1 MKNYAENSKLIN
13 IVIGIFSVAVTLF
26 VFAPIF
32 MSLTSLFAIG
42 FLVLI
47 VLTIS
52 MIMSARISTLVNEYI
67 VKCIKKQKKRHVQEF
82 FNYIEAD
89 KQFAKNVLRKDVP
102 ILNDDN
108 KEIGTQ
114 TIYTALGDKKWGYF
128 ATIEE

>member
-1 MKNYAENSKLIN
+1 MKNYAENSKLIT
-13 IVIGIFSVAVTLF
+13 IVIAIFSMAVTLF

-32 MSLTSLFAIG
+32 MSLNSLFAVC
-42 FLVLI
+42 LLSLI
-47 VLTIS
+47 VFTIWL
-52 MIMSARISTLVNEYI
+52 IMSARITTLVNEYI

-82 FNYIEAD
+82 FNYIESD
-89 KQFAKNVLRKDVP
+89 KQFAKNILRRDVP

-128 ATIEE
+128 GTIEE